1 MLDGTF
7 LFEINSGDIDISK
20 LALQLKL
27 FPS

>member
-27 FPS
+27 LPS